1 MHTHIPLLVAT
12 ASLASPSSAP
22 IGLITLPKG
31 AEARLSVAL
40 ALPRVGFVGLMNGAP
55 HAAPLVEYVREHIP
69 NVEVPWL
76 KEAVAAN
83 YLPMKVN
90 AVQTGTRVIGEKPEG
105 AEGSKVDPSSE
116 GVANNEKGKG
126 KGAAAGA

>member
-1 MHTHIPLLVAT
+1 MPLLVAT

-22 IGLITLPKG
+22 IGLVTLPKG

-40 ALPRVGFVGLMNGAP
+40 ALPRVGFVGLMDGAP

-83 YLPMKVN
+83 YLPTKVN
-90 AVQTGTRVIGEKPEG
+90 AVQTGTRIIGDKPED
-105 AEGSKVDPSSE
+105 AEGSKIDPFSE
-116 GVANNEKGKG
+116 GVSNSGKG
-126 KGAAAGA
+126 KGNGAAA